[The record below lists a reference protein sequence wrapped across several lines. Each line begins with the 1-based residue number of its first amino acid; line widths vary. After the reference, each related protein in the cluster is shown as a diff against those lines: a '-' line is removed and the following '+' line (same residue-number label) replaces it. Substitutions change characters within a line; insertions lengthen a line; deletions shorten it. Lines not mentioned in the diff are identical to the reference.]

1 MGQTIVGE
9 IVQIL
14 VSGIQGLASGI
25 GQGLNSMAQALFI
38 TGDGTTGSPYTLS
51 TFGAIVA
58 VFAGIALAVGLT
70 TLVTKWIMSLGARN

>member
-14 VSGIQGLASGI
+14 VAGIQGLASGI
-25 GQGLNSMAQALFI
+25 ASGLNSMAQGLFV
-38 TGDGTTGSPYTLS
+38 TGTGGNGDPYTLS

-58 VFAGIALAVGLT
+58 VFGGKNA
-70 TLVTKWIMSLGARN
+70 MPPFCSYC